1 MKISKTNM
9 NKIAK
14 CDKDTNA
21 LVSKYR
27 GAPLRIETDEEY
39 EAVALTLREVKAKS
53 KEIKSIKEGIT
64 KPIQEALANVRELF
78 KNAERRL
85 SDAESY
91 CKAGLSGYVAAVEEE
106 AQEMMDEATKTGDT
120 EAMADA
126 AAWEVPKVE
135 GISIRHTEEIYVFDE
150 KKIPVEYMSID
161 MKKIR
166 AAAKAKIKIPGVE
179 VKSVPVLAA
188 RAD

>member
-9 NKIAK
+9 TKIAK
-14 CDKDTNA
+14 CDKDTGA
-21 LVSKYR
+21 LVSNYD
-27 GAPLRIETDEEY
+27 GPPLRIETDEEY
-39 EAVALTLREVKAKS
+39 EVIALALRKVKAKG

-78 KNAERRL
+78 KNAENRL
-85 SDAESY
+85 SDAETY
-91 CKAGLSGYVAAVEEE
+91 CKAGLSDYIAAVEEE
-106 AQEMMDEATKTGDT
+106 SQEMLDDAVANSDTK
-120 EAMADA
+120 AMAEA

-135 GISIRHTEEIYVFDE
+135 GISIRHTEEIHITDRDQ
-150 KKIPVEYMSID
+150 IPAEYMSID

-179 VKSVPVLAA
+179 VRSVPVLAV

>member
-9 NKIAK
+9 TKIAK
-14 CDKDTNA
+14 CDKDTGA
-21 LVSKYR
+21 LVSNYD
-27 GAPLRIETDEEY
+27 GPPLRIETDEEY
-39 EAVALTLREVKAKS
+39 EVIALALRKVKAKG

-78 KNAERRL
+78 KNAENRL
-85 SDAESY
+85 SDAETY
-91 CKAGLSGYVAAVEEE
+91 CKAGLSDYIAAVVEE

-135 GISIRHTEEIYVFDE
+135 GISIRHTEEVYVFDE
-150 KKIPVEYMSID
+150 KKVPVKYMSID

-179 VKSVPVLAA
+179 VKRVPVLAV